1 MQVKEVNTLGHVEGE
16 DSLGSRSLIEG
27 VERVVNLEVIN
38 YEKDLGDCLDQ
49 HVRESAVEEVN

>member
-1 MQVKEVNTLGHVEGE
+1 MQVHNVDTLGHVEGE
-16 DSLGSRSLIEG
+16 DFLGSRDLIEG

-49 HVRESAVEEVN
+49 HVRESAVE

>member
-1 MQVKEVNTLGHVEGE
+1 MNTLGHVEGE
-16 DSLGSRSLIEG
+16 DFLGSRDLIEG